1 MAVLYMLLLIATLT
15 SASQSAAEAGITAP
29 DDWRRSHRQLTRDES
44 CRLMAKDPYLSN
56 IVRQLTVDRTVHLIK
71 YSLKFP
77 DDFDNNITGS

>member
-1 MAVLYMLLLIATLT
+1 
-15 SASQSAAEAGITAP
+15 
-29 DDWRRSHRQLTRDES
+29 
-44 CRLMAKDPYLSN
+44 MAKDPYLSN